1 MLVITNHTL
10 LITLNPSVIIER
22 GRTKCLC
29 TNRVQYLQFNT
40 TFQAR
45 FVFVMNLMD
54 TIVSCHHCSGPCRSS
69 CVSSRAN
76 PFLPNR
82 FAHYQG
88 SFDRKIKSWIKK
100 SLHYFAE
107 MSSSYFFLKRIDYF
121 WSWQCWGEKRKKL
134 PTVLLPKKNNLVLL
148 KKGNNKG
155 EWVTFLNDTF
165 RAGL

>member
-100 SLHYFAE
+100 VFITLLKWAPVIFFKEHRL
-107 MSSSYFFLKRIDYF
+107 FLKLAMLR
-121 WSWQCWGEKRKKL
+121 RK
-134 PTVLLPKKNNLVLL
+134 TEETTNSFIAKKKNLVLL